1 MADNRDP
8 ERRPRSP
15 LTPRPPIG
23 RPNRPLKAMIF
34 WVVLVLVL
42 LVAFQM
48 FEMGKTPQ
56 YRISYSEFLA
66 QIDKGNIKK
75 ITFKGQEVRGEL
87 TVPTT
92 VPLTSATDRSRTR
105 DVKVEQFTLVLPTE
119 DKDLPQRII
128 DKNPSAVIEGQI
140 PGGSTW
146 VKVVSSGLPLL
157 LIIGLWLLIMRQ
169 MQAGGNRA
177 FSFGKSRARMFG
189 GDRPRVTFNDV
200 AGCDEAKE
208 ELEEIIEFLKDP
220 KRFQK
225 LGGRIPKGALLLGPP
240 GTGKT
245 LLARAVAG
253 EANVPFFSMSGSDF
267 VEMFV
272 GVGASRVRDLFE
284 TGKKHA
290 PCILFIDEI
299 DAVGRHRG
307 AGLGGGHDEREQT
320 LNQLLVE
327 MDGFES
333 NEGVILLAATN
344 RPDVLDPA
352 LMRPGRFDR
361 RIVVDLPDVR
371 GREGIL
377 KVHSRKTPL
386 ADDVDLGVL
395 ARATPGMSGADLAN
409 VINEGALLAAR
420 GNMNK
425 VTMNVLEE
433 AKDKIYLGPE
443 RKSRVVREEVKRLTA
458 YHEAGHAVVGAALEY
473 SDPVHKVTIIPR
485 GQAGGLTFFLPEDD
499 RTEYS
504 KNWCLDTLT
513 QALGGRV
520 AEELVLNRM
529 GSGAHSD
536 IQMVSKLVR
545 RMVTQW
551 GMSERLGPIAFGERD
566 EQVFLGRDI
575 AQHIEYSDRTA
586 QLIDDEVKRIVDEA
600 YLRAK
605 KILEDRIDILH
616 RMANALLE
624 RETLDAAEIKII
636 LEGGV
641 LPPLPV
647 PPAAAAGTGTK
658 ETAPGSREVDRRKPI
673 SGIPPMVEPGP
684 TS

>member
-1 MADNRDP
+1 
-8 ERRPRSP
+8 
-15 LTPRPPIG
+15 
-23 RPNRPLKAMIF
+23 MIF

-66 QIDKGNIKK
+66 QIDRGNIKK
-75 ITFKGQEVRGEL
+75 ITFKGIEVRGEL
-87 TVPTT
+87 AMPTL
-92 VPLTSATDRSRTR
+92 VPLTSATDKTRTR
-105 DVKVEQFTLVLPTE
+105 DVKVEQFTLVLPAE

-128 DKNPSAVIEGQI
+128 DKNPNAVIEGQI

-146 VKVVSSGLPLL
+146 VKIVSSGLPLL

-208 ELEEIIEFLKDP
+208 ELEEIVEFLKDP
-220 KRFQK
+220 KKFTK

-253 EANVPFFSMSGSDF
+253 EANGPFFSMSGSDF

-284 TGKKHA
+284 TGKKHS

-333 NEGVILLAATN
+333 NEGVILIAATN

-371 GREGIL
+371 GREAIL
-377 KVHSRKTPL
+377 KIHSRKTPL

-420 GNMNK
+420 ANLNK
-425 VTMNVLEE
+425 VTMDVLEE

-443 RKSRVVREEVKRLTA
+443 RKSRVVKEEVKRLTA

-529 GSGAHSD
+529 GSGASSD

-575 AQHIEYSDRTA
+575 VQHTEYSDRTA

-605 KILEDRIDILH
+605 KILEDRLDILH

-624 RETLDAAEIKII
+624 RETLDSTEIKII
-636 LEGGV
+636 LAGGV

-647 PPAAAAGTGTK
+647 PPETTPAA
-658 ETAPGSREVDRRKPI
+658 ETPSGARPEVDRRKIPGMPPI
-673 SGIPPMVEPGP
+673 VEPGP
-684 TS
+684 ST